1 MEWKTEELSARLPVR
16 KTVLWDMG
24 MPVMPADVS
33 RFYRKE
39 SPWHRDWKMAF
50 PKHYREKVFIDQ
62 ASGEMHRADIFTACG
77 TTLEFQHS
85 PITAL
90 EIASREAF
98 YPNLVWILN
107 GAKLK
112 GFRLLKH
119 LPDVDDPKL
128 AAYEFCH
135 SDHLAV
141 VSKADI
147 DAGKLKPRTISF
159 AHPEMQGIKMTA
171 QYYSF
176 CWKNPHTAWFSA
188 RCRMIVDMG
197 GHFLYEI
204 KKRKQING
212 DYAYL
217 KLISRKAFVEGY
229 I

>member
-1 MEWKTEELSARLPVR
+1 MEWKTEEHPAKLPIR
-16 KTVLWDMG
+16 NTVLWNMG
-24 MPVMPADVS
+24 MPVMPDDVS

-39 SPWHRDWKMAF
+39 STWHRNWKMAF
-50 PKHYREKVFIDQ
+50 PEQYREKVFVDQ
-62 ASGEMHRADIFTACG
+62 ATGEMHRADIFTPCG
-77 TTLEFQHS
+77 VTLEFQHS
-85 PITAL
+85 PITAV
-90 EIASREAF
+90 EILSREAF

-107 GAKLK
+107 GEKLK

-128 AAYEFCH
+128 AGYEFCH

-141 VSKADI
+141 VSKADT
-147 DAGKLKPRTISF
+147 DTGKLKPRIISF
-159 AHPEMQGIKMTA
+159 FHPELRGIKMSS

-176 CWKNPHTAWFSA
+176 GWKNPHTAWFSA
-188 RCRMIVDMG
+188 RCRMVVDMG

-204 KKRKQING
+204 KRRKQNNG

-217 KLISRKAFVEGY
+217 KMLSRKAFVEGY

>member
-16 KTVLWDMG
+16 KAVLWDMG

-50 PKHYREKVFIDQ
+50 PEHYREKVFIDQ

-119 LPDVDDPKL
+119 LPDVDDSKL